1 MFFAPCFHPYQ
12 SSHKDHLKFKLNM
25 LKAFRDSLE
34 TRLAAMNAAIETTE
48 RQISEVEG
56 PETA

>member
-1 MFFAPCFHPYQ
+1 MFFAPCFPPYQ

-25 LKAFRDSLE
+25 LKVIRDSLE
-34 TRLAAMNAAIETTE
+34 TRLAATNAAIETTE
-48 RQISEVEG
+48 RQIAEAEG